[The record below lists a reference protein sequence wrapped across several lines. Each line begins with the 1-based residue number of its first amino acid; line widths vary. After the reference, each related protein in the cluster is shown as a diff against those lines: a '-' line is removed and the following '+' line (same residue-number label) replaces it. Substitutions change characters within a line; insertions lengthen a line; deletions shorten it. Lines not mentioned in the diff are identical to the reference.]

1 MPQKKRS
8 RRSEPKLFRCTGFG
22 DCNMVFTRS
31 EHLARHARK
40 HTGEKPFKCIVP
52 GCERM
57 FSRFD
62 NMMQHTHTHD
72 RQKKKNN
79 DKGPSTRT
87 TTTTTTPPSLASSP
101 PTHNEAHVNATML
114 QSRTLPPPSRP
125 HDDPLRSPPKYGTTS
140 SSSLASPPSPMM
152 TLPPPP
158 TQQPNWHPAWQGGSS
173 GPLLSPYSPTGH
185 TSLTDYFAQPE
196 GGVSSSASSRRPSW
210 NYGHQND
217 FWQYHPPTTT
227 TDYWSQFRYPSPTSY
242 RQPSPTKQQDNQST
256 PSSSPQPPPKRRLS
270 LIDLQTPIDHWQERS
285 SSSGGATSDE
295 DNDDTTT
302 PVVDVTPDEY
312 EAIQGFG
319 KFHAK
324 SVVKF
329 DSPHMGVQLH
339 AFRQH
344 TLPVPESFQ
353 RPAAAAPSDWVA

>member
-1 MPQKKRS
+1 
-8 RRSEPKLFRCTGFG
+8 
-22 DCNMVFTRS
+22 
-31 EHLARHARK
+31 
-40 HTGEKPFKCIVP
+40 
-52 GCERM
+52 M

-79 DKGPSTRT
+79 DKGSSSTRT
-87 TTTTTTPPSLASSP
+87 ATTATTPPSLASSP
-101 PTHNEAHVNATML
+101 THTETHANATML
-114 QSRTLPPPSRP
+114 QSRTLPPPARS
-125 HDDPLRSPPKYGTTS
+125 HEDPLRSPNKYGAT
-140 SSSLASPPSPMM
+140 SLASPPSM

-158 TQQPNWHPAWQGGSS
+158 TAQHPNWHPAWQGSS
-173 GPLLSPYSPTGH
+173 GPLLSPYSPTAAH
-185 TSLTDYFAQPE
+185 SSLTDYFAQPE
-196 GGVSSSASSRRPSW
+196 GGVSSRRPSW
-210 NYGHQND
+210 NYGQSNND
-217 FWQYHPPTTT
+217 FWQYHPSTAAAN
-227 TDYWSQFRYPSPTSY
+227 DYWSQHRYPSPTSY

-285 SSSGGATSDE
+285 SSQGGATSDE
-295 DNDDTTT
+295 DNDDTAT

-353 RPAAAAPSDWVA
+353 RPAAAAAPSDWVA